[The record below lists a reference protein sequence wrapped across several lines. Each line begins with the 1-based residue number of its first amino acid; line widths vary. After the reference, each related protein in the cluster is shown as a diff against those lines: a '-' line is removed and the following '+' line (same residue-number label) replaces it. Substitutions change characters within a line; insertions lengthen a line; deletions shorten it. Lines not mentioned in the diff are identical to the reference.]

1 MPDHDDTVA
10 YREQQVAP
18 PGDLRSHTDGAGF
31 LVFTG
36 TCPVCHA
43 RNSFSLVDVVPGTVS
58 KGLPWRRSQDD
69 GPGEWTM
76 DCRCPITHP
85 SNVDEFSGC
94 GAWWTVRLPPQGA
107 P

>member
-1 MPDHDDTVA
+1 MPAHDDSVV

-18 PGDLRSHTDGAGF
+18 PGDLAWHREGAGF

-43 RNSFSLVDVVPGTVS
+43 VTSLPLVTVVPGTVS
-58 KGLPWRRSQDD
+58 KGWPWQRDPAPEDR
-69 GPGEWTM
+69 TM
-76 DCRCPITHP
+76 DCRCPATHP
-85 SNVDEFSGC
+85 QNVDELSGC
-94 GAWWTVRLPPQGA
+94 GAWWPVRLPQGVA